1 MSGIYGVEALDG
13 NIYQVKYSNDSNSV
27 TGDSFDTVFNEI
39 NAPVD
44 LESIFSEA
52 ASKYGVNENL
62 LKAVAYAES
71 GFDTNATSS
80 AGAQG
85 IMQLMPYVAE
95 DLGVTDPYNAR
106 QNINAGASLLSSLLS
121 KYNGNVTLSLAAY
134 NAGSGNVSK
143 YNGVP
148 PFKETQNYIAKINDL
163 LGGALSGD
171 STTLDG
177 TSPATVIEESLVDIP
192 STKIYSNSNSQTNEE
207 STQLNTNANA
217 ISNSAYLTVANNE
230 KLLELLKA
238 LANSGSNSSTYKD
251 SVMLDLVSLI
261 TGNYDSDEDS
271 NDYISSLYTNSATST
286 VSDSDESLLSSY
298 LSSLSTDELDALSKN
313 SQLQEDFGLSSEA
326 LALTSKL
333 NNQAN
338 NILETD
344 LYSLYEAQSSV
355 MSPVLAKLLNL

>member
-27 TGDSFDTVFNEI
+27 TGNSFDTVFSEI
-39 NAPVD
+39 SAPED

-52 ASKYGVNENL
+52 AIKYGVNENL

-85 IMQLMPYVAE
+85 IMQLMPYVAA
-95 DLGVTDPYNAR
+95 DLGVTDPYDAS

-134 NAGSGNVSK
+134 NAGSGNVAK

-148 PFKETQNYIAKINDL
+148 PFSETTNYIAKINSL
-163 LGGALSGD
+163 LGGALD
-171 STTLDG
+171 SDATSLDENLE
-177 TSPATVIEESLVDIP
+177 ATVISSKSEDVP
-192 STKIYSNSNSQTNEE
+192 STRIFPDSSLTNK
-207 STQLNTNANA
+207 L
-217 ISNSAYLTVANNE
+217 ANN
-230 KLLELLKA
+230 KKMLELLEA
-238 LANSGSNSSTYKD
+238 LANNKTNSSTYKD
-251 SVMLDLVSLI
+251 SIMSDLVSLI
-261 TGNYDSDEDS
+261 TGNFSDEDNNS
-271 NDYISSLYTNSATST
+271 LINSLYG
-286 VSDSDESLLSSY
+286 DSS
-298 LSSLSTDELDALSKN
+298 LSSLEDQDINLLSAYLSTLSDKEIEALSSASKQ
-313 SQLQEDFGLSSEA
+313 SEGFGLSTEA
-326 LALTSKL
+326 LALTNKI

-338 NILETD
+338 SILSTD

-355 MSPVLAKLLNL
+355 MSPILAKLLNL